1 VPTSSNDI
9 KKIERKS
16 GFTIPKKIKKTS
28 DLNPNDT
35 AIISSNKTS
44 KITDKR
50 NESQNPLLP
59 PPTPSSSTVAAS
71 INNLLSTKQLEPV
84 QVHSVGQQSK
94 QQQSVIQS
102 VSVRT
107 LLNNSSSSS
116 SNTKI
121 SQLSDEIR
129 LVLQFYRVFST
140 IFIFYLSRTMMMQ
153 SPRKKRDFYG
163 KSSGPSTTPSSS
175 RSSTSS
181 PNTKS
186 HRHMNTTDSS
196 STNNNR
202 PSSTPACTATISAP
216 TLPDRP
222 VSIPPLKSSS

>member
-1 VPTSSNDI
+1 MFKTLLFFFAVPTSSNDI

-28 DLNPNDT
+28 DLNPNDN

-50 NESQNPLLP
+50 HESQNPLLP
-59 PPTPSSSTVAAS
+59 PPTSSSSTVAAS

-116 SNTKI
+116 NTKI

-129 LVLQFYRVFST
+129 LVLQFYRVF
-140 IFIFYLSRTMMMQ
+140 
-153 SPRKKRDFYG
+153 
-163 KSSGPSTTPSSS
+163 
-175 RSSTSS
+175 
-181 PNTKS
+181 
-186 HRHMNTTDSS
+186 
-196 STNNNR
+196 
-202 PSSTPACTATISAP
+202 
-216 TLPDRP
+216 
-222 VSIPPLKSSS
+222 